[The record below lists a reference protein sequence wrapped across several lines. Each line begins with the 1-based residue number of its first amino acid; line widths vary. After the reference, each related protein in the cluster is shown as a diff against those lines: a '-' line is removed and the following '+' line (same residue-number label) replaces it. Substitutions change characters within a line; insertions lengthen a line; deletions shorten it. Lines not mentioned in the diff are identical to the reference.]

1 MFIGHRV
8 TLSNEKNKNKKT
20 PHISV
25 LQTGVAANYDHS
37 ERQYLDFRIFQV
49 NLGNL

>member
-1 MFIGHRV
+1 MKK
-8 TLSNEKNKNKKT
+8 TKTKKT
-20 PHISV
+20 PHIQSV

-49 NLGNL
+49 DLGNL